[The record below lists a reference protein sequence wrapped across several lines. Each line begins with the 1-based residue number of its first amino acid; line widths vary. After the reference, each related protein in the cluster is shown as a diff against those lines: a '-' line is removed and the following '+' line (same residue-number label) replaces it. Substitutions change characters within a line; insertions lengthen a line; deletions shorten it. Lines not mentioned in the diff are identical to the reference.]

1 MSLAKIILE
10 MRSTNFSY
18 PNVYFSIWGY
28 LLEKL
33 ELALNPTVIIWVA
46 LVLVAAQRI
55 QAPGKEVQVEGKT
68 HNRRPTI
75 MGQEAL
81 VDQLG
86 RDLLKE
92 WNYCGNLR

>member
-1 MSLAKIILE
+1 M
-10 MRSTNFSY
+10 
-18 PNVYFSIWGY
+18 WDY

-68 HNRRPTI
+68 HSRRPTI

-92 WNYCGNLR
+92 WNYYGNLR